1 MMERENELI
10 LGIETSCDETAVAVV
25 RKGKEVLSNIVASQI
40 DFHKK
45 FGGVVPEIASRK
57 HLELLNSVVDEALAR
72 AAVGYRELNGVAVTI
87 GPGLMGSLLI
97 GVAVAKTIAY
107 VKKLPLVGV
116 NHLEAHIY
124 ALFLEHPTLKPPVM
138 VLVVSGGHTSL
149 ILMRDHGNYLLVGE
163 TLDDAA
169 GEAFD
174 KVAKFLNLGY
184 PGGPVIDQL
193 AKKGNAAAISFPRAM
208 LRTND
213 FNFSL
218 SGLKT
223 AVLYYVERRKR
234 QSRPISVPDVVASFQ
249 AAVVDVL
256 VTKLL
261 ESAERFNVFKVAL
274 AGGVA
279 ANSYLRERLKQ
290 ACQERKINFYYP
302 KPSLCTDNGAM
313 VAAAGYHLL
322 LAGKTVDL
330 TITPDPSLKLG
341 E

>member
-1 MMERENELI
+1 MMERKSGLI

-25 RKGKEVLSNIVASQI
+25 RKGKEILSNIVASQI

-57 HLELLNSVVDEALAR
+57 HLELLNSVVNEALAK
-72 AAVGYRELNGVAVTI
+72 AAVGYKELDGVAVTV
-87 GPGLMGSLLI
+87 GPGLMGSLLV

-107 VKKLPLVGV
+107 VKKLPLIGV
-116 NHLEAHIY
+116 NHLEGHIY

-149 ILMRDHGNYLLVGE
+149 ILMHDHSDYLLVGE

-174 KVAKFLNLGY
+174 KVAKFLDLSY
-184 PGGPVIDQL
+184 PGGPIIDKL
-193 AKKGNAAAISFPRAM
+193 AKEGNAEAISFPRAM
-208 LRTND
+208 LRPND

-223 AVLYYVERRKR
+223 AVLYYVERERK
-234 QSRPISVPDVVASFQ
+234 QGKQISVPDVVASFQ
-249 AAVVDVL
+249 AAVVEVL
-256 VTKLL
+256 VAKLL
-261 ESAERFNVFKVAL
+261 ESAERFNVLKVAL

-290 ACQERKINFYYP
+290 ACQERKLDFYYP

-330 TITPDPSLKLG
+330 TVTPNPSLKLG